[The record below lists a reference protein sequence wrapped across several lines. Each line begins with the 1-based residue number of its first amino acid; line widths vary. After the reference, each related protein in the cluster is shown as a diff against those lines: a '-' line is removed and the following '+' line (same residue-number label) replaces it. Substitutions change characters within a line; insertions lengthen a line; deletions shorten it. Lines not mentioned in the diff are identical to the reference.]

1 MQTYENKLQ
10 PKQKNTLFLPDYM
23 FTKRK
28 HKTLTDFASSQTIRN
43 IDWERYKMN
52 NKINAIL
59 HTFLTLVQVFITL
72 QYLCHYINNVKLN
85 S

>member
-1 MQTYENKLQ
+1 MVTNENKLQ
-10 PKQKNTLFLPDYM
+10 PKQKNTLFLPDDM
-23 FTKRK
+23 FTKTWIAQNSERLCK
-28 HKTLTDFASSQTIRN
+28 FIDIIRN

-59 HTFLTLVQVFITL
+59 CTFLTLFN
-72 QYLCHYINNVKLN
+72 Y